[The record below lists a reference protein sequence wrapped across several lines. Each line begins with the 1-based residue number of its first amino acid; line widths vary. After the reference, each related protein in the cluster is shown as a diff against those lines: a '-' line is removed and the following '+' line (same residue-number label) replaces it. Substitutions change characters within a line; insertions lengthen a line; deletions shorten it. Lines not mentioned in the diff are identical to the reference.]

1 MEDGA
6 GVLADGTRF
15 EKQTSEEFGA
25 DGYWLRT
32 NVVRGASA
40 DGKVSVHLGFGAH
53 RWRGFRAHACG
64 LKPIARCITGGMAA
78 HCSRVP

>member
-32 NVVRGASA
+32 TIMRGASA
-40 DGKVSVHLGFGAH
+40 DGKVSHWAETTPISV
-53 RWRGFRAHACG
+53 RGVG
-64 LKPIARCITGGMAA
+64 
-78 HCSRVP
+78 SRV